1 MDYSKLKNTELFL
14 FDMDGTLYLG
24 DEVYNGAI
32 RLMEDLPRLGKKY
45 IYLTNNSSRAGT
57 DYITRL
63 KGLGFPCEAENV
75 FTSGMATGMYLNQNH
90 PGAKVYL
97 VGTQA
102 FRRELLSYGIQ
113 LVEENADVVVVG
125 FDTELVYEKLNK
137 FTRQCLE
144 EALLLLLEKKSLQ
157 EISVSELCA
166 KAGVSRMT
174 FYARYKTKENLFE
187 QIIRTLNKD
196 FINAVGSP
204 FVQNADLDW
213 YKKFFGITKQ
223 NADAIKLVFS
233 ADKYRYLS
241 VINGVVLANAHLT
254 EEQRSVRLMW
264 TGAMVNAVIYWFDS
278 GLRLSVEEMASTCCE
293 KLAALACG

>member
-1 MDYSKLKNTELFL
+1 MTVGIILHKHVFLKRFQPSNYKRSAFVMT
-14 FDMDGTLYLG
+14 GQ
-24 DEVYNGAI
+24 NQ
-32 RLMEDLPRLGKKY
+32 
-45 IYLTNNSSRAGT
+45 
-57 DYITRL
+57 
-63 KGLGFPCEAENV
+63 GLISHN
-75 FTSGMATGMYLNQNH
+75 
-90 PGAKVYL
+90 
-97 VGTQA
+97 
-102 FRRELLSYGIQ
+102 
-113 LVEENADVVVVG
+113 
-125 FDTELVYEKLNK
+125 EKLNK

-157 EISVSELCA
+157 EISVSELCT

-223 NADAIKLVFS
+223 NADAIKLVFTT
-233 ADKYRYLS
+233 DKYRYLS

-278 GLRLSVEEMASTCCE
+278 GLRLSVEEMASSCYE

>member
-1 MDYSKLKNTELFL
+1 MTGQNQ
-14 FDMDGTLYLG
+14 
-24 DEVYNGAI
+24 
-32 RLMEDLPRLGKKY
+32 
-45 IYLTNNSSRAGT
+45 
-57 DYITRL
+57 
-63 KGLGFPCEAENV
+63 GLISHN
-75 FTSGMATGMYLNQNH
+75 
-90 PGAKVYL
+90 
-97 VGTQA
+97 
-102 FRRELLSYGIQ
+102 
-113 LVEENADVVVVG
+113 
-125 FDTELVYEKLNK
+125 EKLNK

-204 FVQNADLDW
+204 FVQNADLNW

-223 NADAIKLVFS
+223 NADAIKLVFTT
-233 ADKYRYLS
+233 DKYRYLS

-278 GLRLSVEEMASTCCE
+278 GLRLSVEEMASSCYE